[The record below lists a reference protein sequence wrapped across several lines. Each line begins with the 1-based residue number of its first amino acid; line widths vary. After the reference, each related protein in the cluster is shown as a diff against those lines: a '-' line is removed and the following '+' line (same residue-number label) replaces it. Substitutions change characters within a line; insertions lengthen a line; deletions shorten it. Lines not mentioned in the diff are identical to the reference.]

1 MVDDY
6 NNKSFNIIDIE
17 EYKLSSDINEQHTDK
32 VVNIKKIYHPFYRES
47 LFSIGRD
54 KSIKL

>member
-17 EYKLSSDINEQHTDK
+17 EYKLSSDINGQHTDK
-32 VVNIKKIYHPFYRES
+32 VVNIKKIYIIHFIENLYSGLKE
-47 LFSIGRD
+47 
-54 KSIKL
+54 IKV